1 MRRSKQ
7 FGALC
12 AILLLVS
19 ASSAFA
25 QAADPTDSLLGVVQ
39 AAMQSAAS
47 DLYEK
52 VYRWLGA
59 FVILQFTIS
68 GVKKLTEDGTELGG
82 ALSLFFRAMMS
93 AGVCLYLID
102 NGPEFINSVG
112 QMFLRDAVALAP
124 SVKDILAGTIG
135 LCGGLVAAML
145 GIGVIS
151 TPAANL
157 VGYLLMAVLGIGL
170 YMATKLFML
179 QLELGMVVLLA
190 PFNFTL
196 LGLNQLREQGIA
208 PFKSLLALIYRII
221 LAGIILGAFSA
232 LLANAGNVVNAVGWK
247 DAAAVGATLKNFLYS
262 LIGLPILAFLMFKSD
277 SIAAQLA
284 SGSSGMGVSDVAGAA
299 VAAGAAGAAIAA
311 GGAAA
316 GGAASK
322 PASSMRDF
330 LQGLG
335 GSISNASATGSAE
348 PPPLK
353 PGGSPA
359 SFSTNGPSAGGG
371 STSAPGAA
379 SQPAAAPSSGDGP
392 SAGTTPPTGADAAPG
407 SSAAD
412 PSPVASGKI
421 GPDLSGQAEAQ
432 PEAGQGGQ
440 AGSGR
445 TASISGAGG
454 GQSGLEQQLGRLADQ
469 MEQEQAR
476 KNKKPGLRETLAEAN
491 KHVEKEQAT
500 VGVSI
505 NTHHHD

>member
-1 MRRSKQ
+1 MQRSKQ

-68 GVKKLTEDGTELGG
+68 GVKKLTEDGAELGG
-82 ALSLFFRAMMS
+82 ALNLLFRSLIS
-93 AGVCLYLID
+93 AGVCLWLID

-157 VGYLLMAVLGIGL
+157 VGYLLMVVLGIGL

-196 LGLNQLREQGIA
+196 LGLKQLREQGIA

-322 PASSMRDF
+322 PAASMRDF

-335 GSISNASATGSAE
+335 GSITNASATGSAE

-353 PGGSPA
+353 SGGPA

-379 SQPAAAPSSGDGP
+379 GQPASAPSSNDSPGAGETP
-392 SAGTTPPTGADAAPG
+392 TAGTDAAPG
-407 SSAAD
+407 SGAAD
-412 PSPVASGKI
+412 LSPVTSGKI
-421 GPDLSGQAEAQ
+421 GPDLNGQAEAQ

-445 TASISGAGG
+445 TASISGASG

-476 KNKKPGLRETLAEAN
+476 KNKKPGLRETLADAN
-491 KHVEKEQAT
+491 RQLEKEQAT